1 MNSSIFHSAVHWT
14 PGDPGEK
21 AITGRLV
28 AEEPL
33 AIRIEGKPYVVVMR
47 TPGEEIA
54 QAAGLCLAEGL
65 VDTPED
71 FASLSVCESENTN
84 VVTATLRPE
93 RRKDIGD
100 KLQRRGYISQTS
112 CGICGKEVVSD
123 LQQALSPLVDDTR
136 FDIQRAF
143 SCLEGLSD
151 RQELRRLTRASH
163 AAALFGADLEC
174 LCIAE
179 DVGRHNALDKAVGR
193 LFLDHRLASAKLL
206 VLSSR
211 ISYELVQKAARARI
225 PVILAFS
232 KPTSLA
238 VTLADP
244 LNMTLASA
252 DGASGLFIHCG
263 GQRLKP

>member
-1 MNSSIFHSAVHWT
+1 MNYSSLSHSAVHWT
-14 PGDPGEK
+14 PQGSGEPFS
-21 AITGRLV
+21 AHLV

-33 AIRIEGKPYVVVMR
+33 AIRVEGKPYVVVMR

-65 VDTPED
+65 VDAPED
-71 FASLSVCESENTN
+71 FASLAVCESENAN

-112 CGICGKEVVSD
+112 CGICGKEVIAD
-123 LQQALSPLVDDTR
+123 LQQALSPLADDTCL
-136 FDIQRAF
+136 DIQRAL
-143 SCLEGLSD
+143 SCLDGLPE

-163 AAALFGADLEC
+163 AAALYSADLEC
-174 LCIAE
+174 LCVSE
-179 DVGRHNALDKAVGR
+179 DVGRHNALDKAIGR

-232 KPTSLA
+232 RPTSLA
-238 VTLADP
+238 VSLADS
-244 LNMTLASA
+244 LDMTLASG
-252 DGASGLFIHCG
+252 DGAAGLFIHCG
-263 GQRLKP
+263 ARRLGR